1 MKKVVNVT
9 EVAGEGLVK
18 LLGEKITIFCLN
30 YIYTGILEGVND
42 TCVLLKN
49 PAIVY
54 DTGSFS
60 DKKYSDVQSLGV
72 DEFYVHMNCIESF
85 GKLK

>member
-9 EVAGEGLVK
+9 GVAGEGLIK

-30 YIYTGILEGVND
+30 YIYTGILEGVNE
-42 TCVLLKN
+42 TYVLLKD

-54 DTGSFS
+54 DTGSFT
-60 DKKYSDVQSLGV
+60 DKKYSDVQALGV

>member
-9 EVAGEGLVK
+9 GVAGEGLIK

-30 YIYTGILEGVND
+30 YIYTGILEGVNE
-42 TCVLLKN
+42 TCVLLKD

-54 DTGSFS
+54 DTGSFT
-60 DKKYSDVQSLGV
+60 DKKYSDVQALGV
-72 DEFYVHMNCIESF
+72 DEFYVRMNCIESF

>member
-1 MKKVVNVT
+1 MKKVVSVT
-9 EVAGEGLVK
+9 EVEGEGLIK

-30 YIYTGILEGVND
+30 YIYTGILEGVNE
-42 TCVLLKN
+42 TCVLLKD

-54 DTGSFS
+54 NTGSFS
-60 DKKYSDVQSLGV
+60 DSEYEDVQSLGV
-72 DEFYVHMNCIESF
+72 DEFYIHMNCIESF

>member
-9 EVAGEGLVK
+9 EVEGEGLIK
-18 LLGEKITIFCLN
+18 LLGEKITILCLN
-30 YIYTGILEGVND
+30 YIYTGILEGVNE
-42 TCVLLKN
+42 TCVLLKD

-54 DTGSFS
+54 DTGSFTA
-60 DKKYSDVQSLGV
+60 KRYKDVQTLGV
-72 DEFYVHMNCIESF
+72 EEFYVHMNCIESF

>member
-9 EVAGEGLVK
+9 EVEGEGLIK

-30 YIYTGILEGVND
+30 YIYTGILEGVNE
-42 TCVLLKN
+42 TCVLLKD

-54 DTGSFS
+54 DTGSFTE
-60 DKKYSDVQSLGV
+60 KEYSDVQALGV

>member
-1 MKKVVNVT
+1 MKKVVSVT
-9 EVAGEGLVK
+9 EVEGEGLVK

-30 YIYTGILEGVND
+30 YIYTGILEGVNE
-42 TCVLLKN
+42 TCVLLKD

-54 DTGSFS
+54 NTGSFS
-60 DKKYSDVQSLGV
+60 DSKYEDVQSLGV
-72 DEFYVHMNCIESF
+72 DEFYIQMNCIESF